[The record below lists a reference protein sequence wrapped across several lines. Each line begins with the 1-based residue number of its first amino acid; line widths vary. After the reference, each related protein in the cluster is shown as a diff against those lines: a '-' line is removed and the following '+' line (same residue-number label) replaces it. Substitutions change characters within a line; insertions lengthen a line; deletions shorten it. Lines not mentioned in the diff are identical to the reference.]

1 MTKRE
6 KATRKVL
13 VAEMLRLRAHR
24 RAVEE
29 MMVKSEQPYVQVDR
43 GERKAT
49 P

>member
-13 VAEMLRLRAHR
+13 VAEMRRLEAHR
-24 RAVEE
+24 QAVEE
-29 MMVKSEQPYVQVDR
+29 TIAKSEQPYVQVDQ